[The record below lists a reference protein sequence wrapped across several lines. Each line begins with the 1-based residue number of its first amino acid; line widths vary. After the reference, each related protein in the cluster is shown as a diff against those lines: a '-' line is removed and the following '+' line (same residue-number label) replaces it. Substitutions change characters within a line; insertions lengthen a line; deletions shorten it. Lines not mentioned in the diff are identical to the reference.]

1 MATNNVNLTINESA
15 KGRTG
20 YFKFNFDDIKNQS
33 LLSSG
38 ATGLLGAASQVLL
51 DTVAPGEYIEYVTA
65 YVIEAAGGDTNF
77 TIDVGTGNHST
88 TAPDNL
94 LDGSGLGA
102 AAINT
107 SLHGLGVADSC
118 NTTNADVGLIME
130 FESLTTG
137 DLTAG
142 EWIVA
147 WSKAASPLAYKG

>member
-1 MATNNVNLTINESA
+1 MATNNVNLTINESS

-38 ATGLLGAASQVLL
+38 ASGLLGAANQVLL

-65 YVIEAAGGDTNF
+65 YVITAATGDTDF
-77 TIDVGTGNHST
+77 TIDVGTGNHNT
-88 TAPDNL
+88 AAPDNL
-94 LDGSGLGA
+94 LDGAGLGA
-102 AAINT
+102 AGINT

-118 NTTNADVGLIME
+118 NTTNANVGLILE
-130 FESLTTG
+130 FESLTASN
-137 DLTAG
+137 LTAG
-142 EWIVA
+142 EWIIA